1 VNSLILKILKFSLI
15 VLITILVV
23 TNPGSNQYEAYASS
37 KLNNYLK
44 TNLCSQVTE
53 QVSKQLR
60 NPCQILIDTARPQ
73 IIIALQKNTQQK
85 NFFLFSIYQ
94 TRLVISPITPEY
106 RFETIGILNR
116 FFTYQM
122 EQSE

>member
-1 VNSLILKILKFSLI
+1 VNSLILKILKFSFI
-15 VLITILVV
+15 VLIAILIV
-23 TNPGSNQYEAYASS
+23 TNPGSNQYEIYASS
-37 KLNNYLK
+37 KLTNYLK

-60 NPCQILIDTARPQ
+60 TTCHVLIDTARPQ
-73 IIIALQKNTQQK
+73 ITIALQKNTQQK

-94 TRLVISPITPEY
+94 THLTISPITPEY
-106 RFETIGILNR
+106 HFETIGILNR

-122 EQSE
+122 EQNE